1 MATSM
6 NKITLNY
13 TPCSPA
19 PPGGYN
25 IQYRVAGSSD
35 PMTNAG
41 TFFIVPAVF
50 YDVVNPPGTLYEGF
64 IRTICGGGV
73 YGTPIYWT
81 QAESG
86 SGEPPPPVN
95 NVSIVNAG
103 SSVLITDINGIA
115 GFTFVGPQ
123 GSGSQGGIHT
133 GFTGSIGIGVS
144 GSPISGS
151 ARLSKNGSLIECINI
166 GFAGSYSFSSFTFLP
181 TDTITVMW
189 FGGPC

>member
-1 MATSM
+1 MATTM

-13 TPCSPA
+13 NPCSPA

-50 YDVVNPPGTLYEGF
+50 YDTVNPPGTLFEGF
-64 IRTICGGGV
+64 IQTVCGSV
-73 YGTPIYWT
+73 LGTPIYWT
-81 QAESG
+81 MTAESG
-86 SGEPPPPVN
+86 SGEEPVN

-123 GSGSQGGIHT
+123 GSGSQLGIHT
-133 GFTGSIGIGVS
+133 GFTGSIGIGLS

-151 ARLSKNGSLIECINI
+151 ARLSKNGSMIECMNI